1 MPAIQF
7 IPFMNKK
14 IQSALISVFYKDGL
28 ENIIKLLSEQS
39 VTIYSTGGT
48 QTFIE
53 KLGAK
58 VIPVEDLTSYPSILG
73 GRVKTLHPSIFGGI
87 LGKRDDNIH
96 VQEMKQY
103 NIPEIDLVIVDLYPF
118 EETVATSLQLPPKE
132 GEKAIIEKIDIGG
145 PSMIRGAAKNFKDV
159 VVIAAKKDYAAL
171 EQLLKEQKGETT
183 LEQRKNFAA
192 KAFEVVANYDVAI
205 AKYFNLPCLPDR
217 QATEKSGPSESL
229 YFLESI
235 SNPKQM
241 RYGEN
246 PHQRGVFYGD
256 LNKLFDQLNGKELSY
271 NNLVDVDAA
280 MQLIREA
287 SPELR
292 SFPSQSSETS
302 AGGALDSDN
311 SKTTSAK
318 ADSKNPPAE
327 GREAV
332 FAIIKHTNV
341 CGVAQR
347 STVKESWD
355 AALAG
360 DPESAFGGVLVCNST
375 IDKTTAD
382 AINEIFFEVLIAPA
396 FDEDA
401 LVVLKSKKNRI
412 LLRNLPTGQ
421 AGKGQGTSYRS
432 LLNGV
437 LIQGTDE
444 GNYTEWKEVG
454 GRACTASE
462 KQDLIFAN
470 IICKHLKSNA
480 IALVKNK
487 QLVGKGCGQTS
498 RIDSLRQAIDKAKQF
513 NFDLK
518 GAVMA
523 SDAFFPFNDCVKLGH
538 EAGITAFIQPGGSIR
553 DNDSIDYCK
562 TNNLAM
568 VITGMRH
575 FKH

>member
-1 MPAIQF
+1 
-7 IPFMNKK
+7 MNKK

-28 ENIIKLLSEQS
+28 ENIVKLLTKHG

-53 KLGAK
+53 QLGVK

-73 GRVKTLHPSIFGGI
+73 GRVKTLHPSVFGGI
-87 LGKRDDNIH
+87 LGKRDDATH
-96 VQEMKQY
+96 LSEMKQY
-103 NIPEIDLVIVDLYPF
+103 KIPEIDLVIVDLYPF
-118 EETVATSLQLPPKE
+118 EETVASTTDERS
-132 GEKAIIEKIDIGG
+132 IIEKIDIGG
-145 PSMIRGAAKNFKDV
+145 PSMIRGAAKNFRDV

-171 EQLLKEQKGETT
+171 EQVLADQEAGTT
-183 LEQRKNFAA
+183 LEQRKVFAA
-192 KAFEVVANYDVAI
+192 KAFEVVAHYDVAI
-205 AKYFNLPCLPDR
+205 ANYFNLPAG
-217 QATEKSGPSESL
+217 QAGPSGSL

-235 SNPKQM
+235 ANSKAM

-246 PHQRGVFYGD
+246 PHQTGVFYGD

-280 MQLIREA
+280 MQLIKE
-287 SPELR
+287 
-292 SFPSQSSETS
+292 F
-302 AGGALDSDN
+302 N
-311 SKTTSAK
+311 NTT
-318 ADSKNPPAE
+318 
-327 GREAV
+327 

-347 STVKESWD
+347 DTVKESWD

-360 DPESAFGGVLVCNST
+360 DPESAFGGVLVCNGT
-375 IDKTTAD
+375 IDKATAD

-401 LVVLKSKKNRI
+401 STVLRSKKNRI
-412 LLRNLPTGQ
+412 LLQMKAQPENQ
-421 AGKGQGTSYRS
+421 EQYKSV
-432 LLNGV
+432 LNGV
-437 LIQGTDE
+437 LVQGIDN
-444 GNYTEWKEVG
+444 GNFAEWKEVG
-454 GRACTASE
+454 EVSSDKGGPTQRE
-462 KQDLIFAN
+462 DLAFAN
-470 IICKHLKSNA
+470 IVCKHLKSNA

-498 RIDSLRQAIDKAKQF
+498 RIDSLRQAIEKAKQF
-513 NFDLK
+513 NFDLS

-562 TNNLAM
+562 ANGLAM
-568 VITGMRH
+568 VITGLRH